1 MEHTFEESQINFFSK
16 HPVIVV
22 FGGTGF
28 IGNHLCR
35 KLLSGGHRVVCV
47 DNNYSGSMSN
57 IQDMMGNYN
66 FKYINHDVINPINI
80 NENVSHIFN
89 LACPASPK
97 AYQREPLFT
106 INTCTIGTTNVLE
119 FARKKGAKVLLTST
133 SEVYGDPQISPQ
145 TEEYWGNVNPIGI
158 RSCYD
163 EGKRMAETI
172 MMEYKKKYG
181 IEICI
186 ARIFNTYG
194 PNMDKDDGRVV
205 SNFIVQCLQ
214 NKDITIFGDGSQ
226 TRSFCY
232 VDDTVEGL
240 IRLMNGATTGPIN
253 IGNPSE
259 ITVKELA
266 TRIVSM
272 IPETKSTIVHCE
284 LPSDDPTRRCPDIRK
299 AQRILGWTPKI
310 DLAEGLMRTI
320 ASFISK
326 PN

>member
-66 FKYINHDVINPINI
+66 FKYINHDVIHPIHI
-80 NENVSHIFN
+80 NENVSHVFN

-106 INTCTIGTTNVLE
+106 INTCTVGTINVLE
-119 FARKKGAKVLLTST
+119 FAKSKGAKVLLTST
-133 SEVYGDPQISPQ
+133 SEVYGDPHISPQ

-163 EGKRMAETI
+163 EGKRVAETI

-181 IEICI
+181 IEVCI

-240 IRLMNGATTGPIN
+240 IRLMNGKTMGPIN
-253 IGNPSE
+253 IGNPNE

-272 IPETKSTIVHCE
+272 IPETKSTVVHCE
-284 LPSDDPTRRCPDIRK
+284 LPSDDPTRRCPDITK
-299 AQRILGWTPKI
+299 AQTILGWQPKI
-310 DLAEGLMRTI
+310 TLDEGLRRTI
-320 ASFISK
+320 TSFISK
-326 PN
+326 SN